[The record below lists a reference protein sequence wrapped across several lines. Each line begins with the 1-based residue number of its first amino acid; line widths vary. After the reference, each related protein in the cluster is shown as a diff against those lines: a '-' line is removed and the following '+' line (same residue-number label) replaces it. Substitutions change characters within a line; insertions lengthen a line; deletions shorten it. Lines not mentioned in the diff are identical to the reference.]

1 MYEEQ
6 FSKRLAELRTKKG
19 VSARDMS
26 LSIGQ
31 NPGYIR
37 AIECGTTFP
46 TMSNFFYIC
55 EYLNVTPQ
63 EFFNFSEE
71 PSNGINAL
79 TDQLQRFDSEQIHG
93 IKGEE
98 YTVVIGYDLLN
109 GHLPN
114 WNIIKNKNETL
125 KLLYV
130 LCSRAKS
137 ALYLFSETGRTTR
150 TGHPL
155 TSTNELYNV
164 RYHYD
169 TA

>member
-46 TMSNFFYIC
+46 TMSNF
-55 EYLNVTPQ
+55 VTPQ

-71 PSNGINAL
+71 PSNGMNAL
-79 TDQLQRFDSEQIHG
+79 TDQLQQFDSEQINALATF
-93 IKGEE
+93 IK
-98 YTVVIGYDLLN
+98 TIV
-109 GHLPN
+109 
-114 WNIIKNKNETL
+114 KK
-125 KLLYV
+125 
-130 LCSRAKS
+130 
-137 ALYLFSETGRTTR
+137 
-150 TGHPL
+150 
-155 TSTNELYNV
+155 
-164 RYHYD
+164 
-169 TA
+169 

>member
-55 EYLNVTPQ
+55 E
-63 EFFNFSEE
+63 
-71 PSNGINAL
+71 
-79 TDQLQRFDSEQIHG
+79 
-93 IKGEE
+93 
-98 YTVVIGYDLLN
+98 
-109 GHLPN
+109 
-114 WNIIKNKNETL
+114 
-125 KLLYV
+125 
-130 LCSRAKS
+130 
-137 ALYLFSETGRTTR
+137 
-150 TGHPL
+150 
-155 TSTNELYNV
+155 
-164 RYHYD
+164 
-169 TA
+169 

>member
-37 AIECGTTFP
+37 AIKCGTTFP

-71 PSNGINAL
+71 PSNGMNAL
-79 TDQLQRFDSEQIHG
+79 TDQLQQFDSEQVNALAAF
-93 IKGEE
+93 IK
-98 YTVVIGYDLLN
+98 TIV
-109 GHLPN
+109 
-114 WNIIKNKNETL
+114 KK
-125 KLLYV
+125 
-130 LCSRAKS
+130 
-137 ALYLFSETGRTTR
+137 
-150 TGHPL
+150 
-155 TSTNELYNV
+155 
-164 RYHYD
+164 
-169 TA
+169 